1 MLKEELLRY
10 SRHIML
16 PEIDIEGQ
24 EKINDMSL
32 AFIGMGGLGCSAS
45 LYSALSGFGK
55 IKIIDFDFVEASNLQ
70 RQILFDEND
79 LSKNKATTSV
89 KKLSQLNPF
98 VELKGLEEKV
108 DSANIKHLLK
118 DSEIILD
125 CSDNFE
131 TRKIVNKYCVKHNK
145 ILISGSS
152 IAWKGQLGCFDLR
165 DATNSC
171 YECLFED
178 LENED
183 LSCRESAIASPL
195 VGAIGSL
202 MAIEVIKAT
211 IEKNFESYFM
221 IFDSLKGIFKRV
233 DIHKNPQCRICRI

>member
-1 MLKEELLRY
+1 MWRKN
-10 SRHIML
+10 M
-16 PEIDIEGQ
+16 
-24 EKINDMSL
+24 
-32 AFIGMGGLGCSAS
+32 
-45 LYSALSGFGK
+45 FG
-55 IKIIDFDFVEASNLQ
+55 
-70 RQILFDEND
+70 
-79 LSKNKATTSV
+79 
-89 KKLSQLNPF
+89 
-98 VELKGLEEKV
+98 
-108 DSANIKHLLK
+108 
-118 DSEIILD
+118 
-125 CSDNFE
+125 
-131 TRKIVNKYCVKHNK
+131 VKHNK

-195 VGAIGSL
+195 VGAIGSI

-233 DIHKNPQCRICRI
+233 DIHKNPGCRICRI

>member
-24 EKINDMSL
+24 EKINNMSL

-45 LYSALSGFGK
+45 IFSTLSGFGK
-55 IKIIDFDFVEASNLQ
+55 IKIIDFDFIETSNLQ
-70 RQILFDEND
+70 RQILFDEKD

-89 KKLSQLNPF
+89 EKLSQLNPF
-98 VELKGLEEKV
+98 VELIGLEEKIDV
-108 DSANIKHLLK
+108 GNVKNLLAE
-118 DSEIILD
+118 SEIILD

-131 TRKIVNKYCVKHNK
+131 TRKIVNRYCVKYKK

-152 IAWKGQLGCFDLR
+152 LAWKGQLGCFDLR
-165 DATNSC
+165 DNNNPC

-178 LENED
+178 LDNED

-195 VGAIGSL
+195 VGVIGSL

-211 IEKNFESYFM
+211 IQKNFKTYFM
-221 IFDSLKGIFKRV
+221 VIDSLNGIFKKIKV
-233 DIHKNPQCRICRI
+233 HKNPKCKTCKI